1 MYIEKNN
8 NLGDIMN
15 IILLGPPGSGK
26 GTQSEKICEKYGIGH
41 ISTGDVI
48 RDNIKRQS
56 EFGIYAK
63 NIIEQGKLIPDE
75 KMIPVLEEEMKK
87 YPEGV
92 LLDGFPRTIPQ
103 AEALEKADV
112 GIDKVIDIEVPDSE
126 IIERITGRRKGDD
139 GKIYHIKY
147 NPAPEGVSVTQRD
160 DDKEETILKRLE
172 VFNGET
178 LPLVNYYQKQNM
190 LTKINADQDLDDRF
204 KEVEARLKELGLVG
218 KK

>member
-1 MYIEKNN
+1 MYIEKNY

-48 RDNIKRQS
+48 RDNIKNQT
-56 EFGIYAK
+56 EFGLYAK

-75 KMIPVLEEEMKK
+75 KMIPVLEEKMKK

-112 GIDKVIDIEVPDSE
+112 NIDKVIDIEVPDSE

-147 NPAPEGVSVTQRD
+147 NPAPEGISVTQRD
-160 DDKEETILKRLE
+160 DDKEDVVKERLKVYHEQTEPLISFYKERDKLVE
-172 VFNGET
+172 IDGSRSIDDVF
-178 LPLVNYYQKQNM
+178 QDI
-190 LTKINADQDLDDRF
+190 TKILS
-204 KEVEARLKELGLVG
+204 E
-218 KK
+218 